1 LVIFYLLG
9 IGKVE
14 VKQSVMLEEGHMDDG
29 LTLTRAQ
36 DEESRSALVIRKC
49 TSLFNKFIKG
59 KFSVLRQ
66 KQVGFYES

>member
-1 LVIFYLLG
+1 MKG

-29 LTLTRAQ
+29 LAFTRAQ

-59 KFSVLRQ
+59 WAIDFDILHGRNLSDI
-66 KQVGFYES
+66 